1 MTVELFSKSSHSNY
15 KHHIIVKFL
24 IGVAP
29 QRVVTFISDAW
40 GGRASDKKITE
51 ESRLLKHFLP
61 GDMVLADR
69 EFNIEESV
77 GLQCATLKIPSFRKG
92 KTQLSACDV
101 EEARKIAN
109 VRIHV
114 ERVIGLV
121 RRKYQVLQSKA
132 LQVET

>member
-29 QRVVTFISDAW
+29 QRVVTIISDAW

-61 GDMVLADR
+61 GDMVLADG
-69 EFNIEESV
+69 EFNIEEGV

>member
-1 MTVELFSKSSHSNY
+1 MTVELFSRSSHSNY

-69 EFNIEESV
+69 EFNIEEGL

-121 RRKYQVLQSKA
+121 RRNIKFCKA
-132 LQVET
+132 KHFKWNT